1 MSELVSNTNIN
12 KQLEFLRNISEIKV
26 KLFRPGIE
34 SEFSDQEQKKQFN
47 EQRLKWSNF
56 VNQVE
61 INIAAVL
68 VDRLEQNEAAFEAG
82 IEAINQEIQEIN
94 DTVGFLNLFKS
105 TIATLGRIVTLPV

>member
-1 MSELVSNTNIN
+1 MSELVSNTKID

-34 SEFSDQEQKKQFN
+34 SKFPNREQKKQFN

-61 INIAAVL
+61 IDIAAVL

-82 IEAINQEIQEIN
+82 IEALDREIQEIN
-94 DTVGFLNLFKS
+94 DTVAFLNLFKS
-105 TIATLGRIVTLPV
+105 TIVTLGRIVTLPV